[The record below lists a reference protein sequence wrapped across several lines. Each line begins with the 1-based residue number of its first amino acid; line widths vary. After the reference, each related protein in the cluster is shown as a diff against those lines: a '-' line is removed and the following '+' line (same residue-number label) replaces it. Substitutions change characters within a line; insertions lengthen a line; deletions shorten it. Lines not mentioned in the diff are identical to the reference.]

1 MEMDSH
7 LPDASSCSRNGGPAV
22 CVVLQGVYDIDS
34 RVRRKAAALVANGYS
49 VDVIALRPH
58 GGVPLYSADGVEIRT
73 INLGKKRGTLIRYA
87 FEYVT
92 FFLWALARVSW
103 QMVRRRYIAVDVNT
117 LPDFLVFAAAPAK
130 WMGATV
136 ILDMHEIM
144 PEFYM
149 SKYRATERG
158 PVIRFLKYVERCSFA
173 FADRVITI
181 NEPVQDL
188 LIARGLAPSKSTVVM
203 NAVDESRFATAAAR
217 PDPAPAPRANRFV
230 MMYHGTLTR
239 IYGLDFAIEAFAM
252 AHAKMPGSEL
262 RILGSGPEL
271 EPLRRLVERRGLESK
286 VVLTG
291 QVPPADIPRWLSQ
304 CDVGILPIRRDVF
317 LDFAFPNKLPE
328 FIINRKPVIV
338 SRLKT
343 IRHYFSESAL
353 VYFEPNNAADLAA
366 QMIRVYHDPVLRS
379 QKAAAAAREY
389 APIAWGVMRDR
400 YLTVV
405 KASVNQREPLP
416 VGF

>member
-1 MEMDSH
+1 MDSH
-7 LPDASSCSRNGGPAV
+7 RPAASNCSPDGMPAV
-22 CVVLQGVYDIDS
+22 CIVLQGVYDIDA
-34 RVRRKAAALVANGYS
+34 RVRRKAAALVADGYS
-49 VDVIALRPH
+49 VDVIALRPD
-58 GGVPLYSADGVEIRT
+58 GGSPRYCVDGVGIRT
-73 INLGKKRGTLIRYA
+73 INLGKKRGSLIRYA

-103 QMVRRRYIAVDVNT
+103 QMVQRRYIAVDVNT

-136 ILDMHEIM
+136 ILDMHEIT

-149 SKYRATERG
+149 SKYRAAERG
-158 PVIRFLKYVERCSFA
+158 PVIRFLKYVERRSFA
-173 FADRVITI
+173 FADRVLTI

-188 LIARGLAPSKSTVVM
+188 LIGRGLAPDKSTVVM
-203 NAVDESRFATAAAR
+203 NAVDESRFAAGQR
-217 PDPAPAPRANRFV
+217 PEPAPAPPADRFV

-239 IYGLDFAIEAFAM
+239 IYGLDVAIEAFAM
-252 AHAKMPGSEL
+252 AHGQMPGCEL
-262 RILGSGPEL
+262 RILGSGPER
-271 EPLRRLVERRGLESK
+271 EPLRRLAARLGVESRVTLI
-286 VVLTG
+286 G

-304 CDVGILPIRRDVF
+304 CDAGILPIRRDVF

-328 FIINRKPVIV
+328 FIVNGKPVIV

-353 VYFEPNNAADLAA
+353 IYFEPNNPADLAA
-366 QMIRVYHDPVLRS
+366 QMIRVYRDPALRG
-379 QKAAAAAREY
+379 QKAAVAAREY

-405 KASVNQREPLP
+405 KASVDQREPIP